1 MLYRRI
7 SGAVIVLASTRKS
20 TNYQHSGEAFSPC
33 RKLAKFFPVRIAGWC
48 NSAPGIHVAA
58 AASGLWMTA

>member
-1 MLYRRI
+1 MLYRPI

-20 TNYQHSGEAFSPC
+20 TNYQHFGEAFSPC
-33 RKLAKFFPVRIAGWC
+33 RKLAKFFPVRIAG
-48 NSAPGIHVAA
+48 SYSFVPGIHVVA